1 MKADSTVPT
10 YRCAVGQQYR
20 VGYYRREDG
29 LGTIWLV
36 DDNGNY
42 FGTTDKKQLAK
53 YFAAESITNESN
65 LFGDHRPRLP
75 VRRQPKSKDFLPPLT
90 LLQLEHPILLRHLQL
105 IADQVGQFFRIGYY
119 SPNDGL
125 NTIWIVN
132 EDGEYV
138 GTIAR
143 DRLKKYFRVLSISN
157 EVDYCGVRAIDP
169 LPKQQRL
176 EAERMRRIVRSKAR
190 RRGKKP

>member
-1 MKADSTVPT
+1 
-10 YRCAVGQQYR
+10 
-20 VGYYRREDG
+20 
-29 LGTIWLV
+29 
-36 DDNGNY
+36 
-42 FGTTDKKQLAK
+42 
-53 YFAAESITNESN
+53 
-65 LFGDHRPRLP
+65 
-75 VRRQPKSKDFLPPLT
+75 